1 MYLGDLNFSAQE
13 NLLSGTY
20 FTIENIPPG
29 VSITNEDFKV
39 SSGVFPL
46 WCSHCS
52 GNLVTSKP

>member
-46 WCSHCS
+46 
-52 GNLVTSKP
+52 